1 VGPSDF
7 PEPSASPIT
16 EVSPSVANALLA
28 CQLRVAFDRDGSMRS
43 WRRPTTFTAL
53 GQAAHAVVELAAR
66 RGDWPTDADAARAR
80 LAELWDQEIAAQADR
95 LTKCWAPA
103 HPPPPTDWPA
113 YALTRVRTI
122 KRATSL
128 ACAPRSPKRQ
138 HIDGTGIEVEMRDPG
153 TMLVGRAD
161 RVEVDDGAI
170 RVVDLK
176 TGLRQAEPTDQQRR
190 QLLLYALLVHRTTGM
205 WPASIAVEDASGH
218 RYEEPCDPAEAE
230 AAAGRVQA
238 AVALFNERVTRGRRL
253 PDAAPDADTCRWC
266 PYRVVCGPY
275 WHALR
280 SGWDHR
286 AAAGAI
292 THSGTGGGD
301 GHFNVVIAIKSPN
314 DRAGEELHLASV
326 PGPPQP
332 SNTHIAAVD
341 WAPGGGRG
349 QARARWSTLVRTW

>member
-1 VGPSDF
+1 MGPSDF
-7 PEPSASPIT
+7 PEPSASPIV
-16 EVSPSVANALLA
+16 EVSPSLANALLA

-53 GQAAHAVVELAAR
+53 GQAAHEVVEVATR
-66 RGDWPTDADAARAR
+66 RGDWPAETDAVKARVT
-80 LAELWDQEIAAQADR
+80 ELWDQAIAARAETLAHR
-95 LTKCWAPA
+95 WAPA
-103 HPPPPTDWPA
+103 DPPPPADWPG

-128 ACAPRSPKRQ
+128 ACTPRPPKPQ

-161 RVEVDDGAI
+161 RVEVDGGAI

-190 QLLLYALLVHRTTGM
+190 QLLLYAVLVHRTTGS
-205 WPASIAVEDASGH
+205 WPASIAVEDAAGH

-230 AAAGRVQA
+230 AASSQVQA
-238 AVALFNERVTRGRRL
+238 AVAMFNERVARGGRL
-253 PDAAPDADTCRWC
+253 PDPAPDADTCRWC

-280 SGWDHR
+280 SGWEHR
-286 AAAGAI
+286 SAAGAI
-292 THSGTGGGD
+292 THCGVGGD
-301 GHFNVVIAIKSPN
+301 DGHSNVVMAIERPS
-314 DRAGEELHLASV
+314 DRAGEELHLASL
-326 PGPPQP
+326 PSPPQP
-332 SNTHIAAVD
+332 GDTCIATVD
-341 WAPGGGRG
+341 WVPGGGAG